1 MYDEIYFQSLG
12 EHQLE
17 PEERKYSNNLEE
29 HMHRELSGGQIN
41 FGNLNFKAL
50 LL

>member
-1 MYDEIYFQSLG
+1 MDVKKSKLSLG
-12 EHQLE
+12 EYQLE

-29 HMHRELSGGQIN
+29 HMHRELSGQIN
-41 FGNLNFKAL
+41 FGNINFKAL